1 MKSANSLNFKAN
13 KIQKIKI
20 CDIEKNPS
28 QPRKIFEEASIRTLA
43 DSIAQNGL
51 LQPLSV
57 RKKAK
62 GYELIAGERRLRA
75 LTLLGETYAP
85 CIVVDADV
93 NSSAVLSIIE
103 NIQRRDLNIFEEA
116 LAIETLINKLSLT
129 QGQVAEKLSLSQSA
143 VANKLRI
150 LRLSNSER
158 EKIIGNALTERHAR
172 ALLKIEDDI
181 KRERALNHICAN
193 RLNVTQSENYI
204 QNLLSDNKK
213 GKTTF
218 VFRDLRIFVS
228 TINKAIDT
236 MRKSGV
242 RASAT
247 KDESDSFI
255 EYTIRIPKPC
265 EAVRK

>member
-1 MKSANSLNFKAN
+1 MKTANPLNFKGN

-20 CDIEKNPS
+20 CEIEKNPG
-28 QPRKIFEEASIRTLA
+28 QPRQIFDAASIKSLA

-57 RKKAK
+57 RKRGK

-85 CIVVDADV
+85 CIVVEADAQ
-93 NSSAVLSIIE
+93 NSAVLAIIE

-116 LAIETLINKLSLT
+116 AAIETLINELALT
-129 QGQVAEKLSLSQSA
+129 QGQVAERLSLSQSA

-150 LRLSNSER
+150 LRLSQSER
-158 EKIIGNALTERHAR
+158 EKIIKNSLTERHAR
-172 ALLKIEDDI
+172 ALLKIEDDT

-193 RLNVTQSENYI
+193 RLNVVQSENYI
-204 QNLLSDNKK
+204 ESLLSDKKK

-247 KDESDSFI
+247 RD
-255 EYTIRIPKPC
+255 
-265 EAVRK
+265 

>member
-1 MKSANSLNFKAN
+1 MKNANPLTLKNN
-13 KIQKIKI
+13 KIQKIKL
-20 CDIEKNPS
+20 CDIERNPS
-28 QPRKIFEEASIRTLA
+28 QPRRIFDAASISTLA

-57 RKKAK
+57 RRQGKS
-62 GYELIAGERRLRA
+62 YELIAGERRLRA

-85 CIVVDADV
+85 CIVIEA
-93 NSSAVLSIIE
+93 NERESAVLAIIE

-116 LAIETLINKLSLT
+116 LAIETLIRQLSLT

-143 VANKLRI
+143 VANKLRV
-150 LRLSNSER
+150 LRLTQSER
-158 EKIIGNALTERHAR
+158 EKIIKNSLTERHAR
-172 ALLKIEDDI
+172 ALLKIEDAQ
-181 KRERALNHICAN
+181 KRERVLNHICAN
-193 RLNVTQSENYI
+193 RLNVTQSEKYI
-204 QNLLSDNKK
+204 ENLLSDNKK

-218 VFRDLRIFVS
+218 VFRDLRIFIS
-228 TINKAIDT
+228 TINKAIET

-255 EYTIRIPKPC
+255 EYTIRIPKQY

>member
-1 MKSANSLNFKAN
+1 MKNAGSQNLKTG

-20 CDIEKNPS
+20 CDIVKNPN
-28 QPRKIFEEASIRTLA
+28 QPRRVFDAASIKTLA

-57 RKKAK
+57 RRAGK

-75 LTLLGETYAP
+75 LTLLGENYAP
-85 CIVVDADV
+85 CIVFEADTHQ
-93 NSSAVLSIIE
+93 SAVLSIIE

-116 LAIETLINKLSLT
+116 AAIETLINTLSLT

-143 VANKLRI
+143 VANKLRV
-150 LRLSNSER
+150 LRLSLPER
-158 EKIIGNALTERHAR
+158 EKIIKNGLTERHAR
-172 ALLKIEDDI
+172 ALLKIEDEL

-193 RLNVTQSENYI
+193 RLNVVQSENYI
-204 QNLLSDNKK
+204 EKLLSDNKK

-228 TINKAIDT
+228 TINKAIET

-242 RASAT
+242 RASA
-247 KDESDSFI
+247 KRDESDSFI
-255 EYTIRIPKPC
+255 EYTIRIPKPL

>member
-1 MKSANSLNFKAN
+1 MKKNQ

-20 CDIEKNPS
+20 CDIERNPS
-28 QPRKIFEEASIRTLA
+28 QPRRVFDAASIRTLA

-57 RKKAK
+57 RRQ
-62 GYELIAGERRLRA
+62 GRGFELIAGERRLRA

-85 CIVVDADV
+85 CIVVEA
-93 NSSAVLSIIE
+93 SGQESAVLAIIE

-116 LAIETLINKLSLT
+116 AAIETLINTLSLT

-143 VANKLRI
+143 VANKLRV
-150 LRLSNSER
+150 LRLTESER
-158 EKIIGNALTERHAR
+158 EKILKNSLTERHAR
-172 ALLKIEDDI
+172 ALLKIEDAQ
-181 KRERALNHICAN
+181 KRERVLNHICAN
-193 RLNVTQSENYI
+193 RLNVVQSENYI
-204 QNLLSDNKK
+204 ENLLSNNKK

-218 VFRDLRIFVS
+218 VFRDLRIFIS
-228 TINKAIDT
+228 TINKAIET

-247 KDESDSFI
+247 RDENDGFI
-255 EYTIRIPKPC
+255 EYTIKIPKQV
-265 EAVRK
+265 EVAGK

>member
-1 MKSANSLNFKAN
+1 MKNANSLNIKAN

-20 CDIEKNPS
+20 SEIEKNPN
-28 QPRKIFEEASIRTLA
+28 QPRKVFKESSIHSLA

-57 RKKAK
+57 RKRGK

-75 LTLLGETYAP
+75 LVMLGEQYAP
-85 CIVVDADV
+85 CVVMDADT

-103 NIQRRDLNIFEEA
+103 NIQRCDLNIFEEA
-116 LAIETLINKLSLT
+116 LAIETLIERLSLT

-150 LRLSNSER
+150 LRLSQSER
-158 EKIIGNALTERHAR
+158 EKIIKNELTERHAR
-172 ALLKIEDDI
+172 ALLKIEDEL

-204 QNLLSDNKK
+204 ENLLSDNKK

-218 VFRDLRIFVS
+218 IFKDLRIFIS

-247 KDESDSFI
+247 RDESDSFI